1 MLELFEQVIH
11 ESCFDVLRTKEQL
24 GYIVYSGVNRPRGV
38 QSLRIIVQSN
48 KKPDY
53 LDQRIEKF
61 LWSMRK
67 YIEDLSDE
75 EFEKNKTS
83 RSVRIS
89 EKPKK
94 LSSRNAKFW

>member
-1 MLELFEQVIH
+1 MV
-11 ESCFDVLRTKEQL
+11 QL
-24 GYIVYSGVNRPRGV
+24 GYIVFSGVNRPRGV

-48 KKPDY
+48 KKPDF
-53 LDQRIEKF
+53 LDQRIESF
-61 LWSMRK
+61 LHSMRSL
-67 YIEDLSDE
+67 IEELSDD

-83 RSVRIS
+83 LTDRIS